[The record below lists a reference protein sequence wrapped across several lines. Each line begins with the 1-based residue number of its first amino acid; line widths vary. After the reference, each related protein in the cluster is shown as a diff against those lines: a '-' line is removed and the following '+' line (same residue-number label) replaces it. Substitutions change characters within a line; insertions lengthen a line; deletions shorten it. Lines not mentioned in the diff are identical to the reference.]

1 MRDFLFAS
9 DLHGKP
15 ERLQALESAIAQTRP
30 AAVLLGGDLLPHFAS
45 ADAVGYVQ
53 DALVPAFERLAG
65 VLGADY
71 PDVALI
77 LGNDDA
83 ALAEEALRAA
93 EGLWQYAHK
102 RRVVVAGWPVFGY
115 NCVPPTPFRLKD
127 FERYDVSRYV
137 DPGCV
142 PPEEGLLTREVP
154 LQELRFGTIQAD
166 LEELV
171 GEERLEN
178 AILLTHVPPYR
189 TSLDRAAL
197 DGQRVEHV
205 PLDLHIGSIAV
216 RRLVEARC
224 PRVGL
229 HGHVHEAARLTG
241 TWRERLH
248 ETWLFTGAHD
258 GPELALVRFDPED
271 PAGAER
277 FLIGGGVW
285 RVDAAVPAG

>member
-1 MRDFLFAS
+1 MD
-9 DLHGKP
+9 
-15 ERLQALESAIAQTRP
+15 
-30 AAVLLGGDLLPHFAS
+30 AA
-45 ADAVGYVQ
+45 GYVREVL
-53 DALVPAFERLAG
+53 AASFERLAG
-65 VLGADY
+65 LLGPEY
-71 PDVALI
+71 PEVALI
-77 LGNDDA
+77 LGNDDT
-83 ALAEEALRAA
+83 RAA
-93 EGLWQYAHK
+93 EEELLRGQARGLWQYAHK
-102 RRVVVAGWPVFGY
+102 RRVVVAGWPIFGY
-115 NCVPPTPFRLKD
+115 NSVPPTPFRLKD

-154 LQELRFGTIQAD
+154 LHDLRFGTIQAD

-171 GEERLEN
+171 GEERLEH
-178 AILLTHVPPYR
+178 AILLTHAPPYR

-197 DGQRVEHV
+197 DGQKVEHV

-258 GPELALVRFDPED
+258 GPELALVRFDPEN
-271 PAGAER
+271 PSKAER

-285 RVDAAVPAG
+285 RVDAVAPAG